1 LGVRVVIAFEFATA
15 GRIVFGAGKFNDAG
29 QIAASFGKRVLLVTG
44 GKSTDDPA
52 DRLMRDL
59 RGRGASVERFSVKGE
74 PDLAIIQQAVEAA
87 KAMGAEVVIGL
98 GGGAAMD
105 SAKAVAALLTNPGDI
120 TDYLEVVGKGQQT
133 QIASAPCICI
143 PTTAGTGSEV
153 TRNAVINV
161 PEQRVK
167 VSMRGPLMLPRV
179 ALIDPELTYT
189 MPPDVTAFT
198 GLDALTQC
206 LEAYVS
212 KRRNAFAQ
220 MIALEGLRA
229 ANAIVKAFNASEAG
243 DYLNLDNREAREQM
257 AYAALCGGLALANSG
272 LGAVHGFA
280 SVLGARYPVPHG
292 ACCGIL
298 LPFVVSA
305 NRVRAGDATL
315 FTDIIDALPELT
327 ENNDLS
333 HSLHWLN
340 TEFNV
345 PKLSQFGVKES
356 DIPELVQLSKQSN
369 SMKANPYELTDEELT
384 GILQSAL

>member
-1 LGVRVVIAFEFATA
+1 MGIRVVIAFEFATA
-15 GRIVFGAGKFNDAG
+15 GRIIFGAGKFNEAG

-52 DRLMRDL
+52 DRLMTDL
-59 RGRGASVERFSVKGE
+59 RGRGVTAERFSVKGE
-74 PDLAIIQQAVEAA
+74 PDLATIQQAVEAA

-105 SAKAVAALLTNPGDI
+105 SAKAVAAMLTNPGEI

-179 ALIDPELTYT
+179 ALVDPELTYT
-189 MPPDVTAFT
+189 MPRDVTAFT

-229 ANAIVKAFNASEAG
+229 ANALHTAYDHWDQDDEITK
-243 DYLNLDNREAREQM
+243 EAREQM

-272 LGAVHGFA
+272 LGAAHGFA
-280 SVLGARYPVPHG
+280 SVLGARYPIPHG

-298 LPFVVSA
+298 LPYVVFV
-305 NRVRAGDATL
+305 NENHAGESDLFKIIATQGL
-315 FTDIIDALPELT
+315 IVEPPETLAST
-327 ENNDLS
+327 LDFLNSMHLDMPRLS
-333 HSLHWLN
+333 H
-340 TEFNV
+340 
-345 PKLSQFGVKES
+345 FGVKEA
-356 DIPELVQLSKQSN
+356 DIPELIQLSKQSN
-369 SMKANPYELTDEELT
+369 SMKANPYELTDDELT
-384 GILQSAL
+384 WILKSAL